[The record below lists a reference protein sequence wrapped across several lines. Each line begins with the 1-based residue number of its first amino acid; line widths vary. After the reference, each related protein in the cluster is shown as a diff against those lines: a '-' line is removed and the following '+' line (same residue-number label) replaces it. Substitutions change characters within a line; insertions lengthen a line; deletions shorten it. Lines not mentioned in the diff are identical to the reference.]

1 MKAFIRLTAILTLCV
16 GCVSQPKAAAPV
28 AVTVATRERSTGS
41 LAFDPV
47 IARGTES
54 IDVSRDERGNSAYVG
69 IEDST
74 TTYFNTVTD
83 DRNSTDQGVGV
94 DRETYSEK
102 VGDIR
107 R

>member
-1 MKAFIRLTAILTLCV
+1 MKAFTTPIAVLALCAA
-16 GCVSQPKAAAPV
+16 CASQPTATTPAT
-28 AVTVATRERSTGS
+28 VTVATRERSTGS
-41 LAFDPV
+41 LAFEPA
-47 IARGTES
+47 IASGTAP

-69 IEDST
+69 IEDTT
-74 TTYFNTVTD
+74 TTYFNTYTD

-94 DRETYSEK
+94 DRESYSEK